1 MMGFFMLIFCQTI
14 MLNFFIKRFY
24 VNLKEEFI
32 REVSFIAVIKKDTVL
47 FFDMDGTL
55 VDTDY
60 ANFLAYKQAISE
72 TVKFDFNVEYDP
84 NFRLT
89 RNSLT
94 AVAPFLSETEYHRI
108 VEKKEELYNNYL
120 HEIQVCK
127 EKVSVIFEYA
137 KYNKIVLVTN
147 SSSNRAMTILNYFG
161 LTEYFDE
168 IFCQES
174 MGRKNKVNKFQNA
187 IEKLGICP
195 NRVIAFENE
204 ESEVL
209 LALKAGIE
217 IINPKVDEYN
227 AKI

>member
-1 MMGFFMLIFCQTI
+1 M
-14 MLNFFIKRFY
+14 
-24 VNLKEEFI
+24 NLKEEFI
-32 REVSFIAVIKKDTVL
+32 REVSFIDVIKKDTVL

-60 ANFLAYKQAISE
+60 SNFLAYKQAISE

-94 AVAPFLSETEYHRI
+94 VVAPFLSETEYHRI

-174 MGRKNKVNKFQNA
+174 MGGKNKVNKFQNA
-187 IEKLGICP
+187 IEKLDITP
-195 NRVIAFENE
+195 NMVIAFENE

-217 IINPKVDEYN
+217 IINPKMDVSHE
-227 AKI
+227 KI

>member
-1 MMGFFMLIFCQTI
+1 

-24 VNLKEEFI
+24 VNLKEDFI
-32 REVSFIAVIKKDTVL
+32 REVRFLDVIKKDTVL

-60 ANFLAYKQAISE
+60 ANFLAYQQAISE
-72 TVKFDFNVEYDP
+72 IVESDLNIEYDP
-84 NFRLT
+84 NFRLN
-89 RNSLT
+89 RSSLKI
-94 AVAPFLSETEYHRI
+94 VVPFLSETEYRGI
-108 VEKKEELYNNYL
+108 IEKKEELYNNYL

-174 MGRKNKVNKFQNA
+174 MNENNKINKFQNA
-187 IEKLGICP
+187 IEKLDITP
-195 NRVIAFENE
+195 NIVIAFENE
-204 ESEVL
+204 ESEIL
-209 LALKAGIE
+209 FALKAGIE
-217 IINPKVDEYN
+217 IINPKMDGSY
-227 AKI
+227 ARI

>member
-1 MMGFFMLIFCQTI
+1 MSNYNAKCFYKKVLCEF
-14 MLNFFIKRFY
+14 KRRLY
-24 VNLKEEFI
+24 KGSEILRCN
-32 REVSFIAVIKKDTVL
+32 KKGHCS

-60 ANFLAYKQAISE
+60 ANFLAYQQAISE
-72 TVKFDFNVEYDP
+72 IVESDLNIEYDS
-84 NFRLT
+84 NFRLN
-89 RNSLT
+89 RSSLKIF
-94 AVAPFLSETEYHRI
+94 VPFLSETEYCGI
-108 VEKKEELYNNYL
+108 IEKKEELYNNYL

-174 MGRKNKVNKFQNA
+174 MNENNKINKFQNA
-187 IEKLGICP
+187 IEKLDITP
-195 NRVIAFENE
+195 NIVVAFENE
-204 ESEVL
+204 ESEIL
-209 LALKAGIE
+209 FALKAGIE
-217 IINPKVDEYN
+217 IINPKMDGSY
-227 AKI
+227 ARI